1 MAYAN
6 RCFQFLFAISKNS
19 LLMEEWRKYNLS
31 YRVIR
36 QSFIDAHI
44 YISYIHNKPIW
55 IAKVN
60 IDCAV
65 ILHRSIKNKKSEQI
79 SYLPTSFVTFRYPV
93 NWLSIIVF

>member
-1 MAYAN
+1 MAHAN

-19 LLMEEWRKYNLS
+19 LLMEEWPIYSLS

-36 QSFIDAHI
+36 QSFIDAYI

-55 IAKVN
+55 IANVN
-60 IDCAV
+60 IDYAV

-79 SYLPTSFVTFRYPV
+79 SYLPTSFVNFRYPE